1 MMKIYLTMPTINK
14 IEKKPKPQP
23 KETDMRKLRA
33 TAYNNTQ
40 WRKLREV
47 YMHEHPLCEKCLEK
61 GSIVPAE
68 DIHHIRSPFKGGAIN
83 YELLLNHGNLL
94 AVCKKCHQ
102 AIHNQK
108 HMTAEQ
114 IIEQLDALFN
124 PEISDKDIEDGN
136 Y

>member
-1 MMKIYLTMPTINK
+1 MTMPVINK
-14 IEKKPKPQP
+14 IQPKPKQQP
-23 KETDMRKLRA
+23 KETDMRKLRRA
-33 TAYNNTQ
+33 AYNTTE

-47 YMHEHPLCEKCLEK
+47 YMHEHPLCERCLEK
-61 GSIVPAE
+61 GSLVPAE
-68 DIHHIRSPFKGGAIN
+68 DIHHIRSPFKGGEVN
-83 YELLLNHGNLL
+83 YGLLLDHDNLM

-102 AIHNQK
+102 EIHNQK

-124 PEISDKDIEDGN
+124 PEISDKDIEDGK